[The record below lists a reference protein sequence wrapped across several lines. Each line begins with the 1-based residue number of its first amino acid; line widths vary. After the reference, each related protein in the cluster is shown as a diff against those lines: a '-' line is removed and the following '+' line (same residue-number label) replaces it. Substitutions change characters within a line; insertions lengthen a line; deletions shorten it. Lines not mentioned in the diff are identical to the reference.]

1 MVETALSLRERILK
15 GGVYLVIRQTL
26 GILIGFGNVLLLT
39 YLIGPRNYGLYAAAL
54 GMILYLG
61 NIGRLGIDVYL
72 IRHEKEPTPEVYH
85 QAFTVM
91 FSSGMI
97 VMLLGV
103 GAIPLLERWYQHSDF
118 IPPYFALLLTLPL
131 SALSGPALARFERDL
146 NYRAF
151 TTIDLAGQLVFC
163 VVAVPLAYW
172 GMGVWAP
179 VIGYVMWQFCLLIG
193 ACTMSSLIPRP
204 YWSWPLLREMISYG
218 LGYSVSMGFWQLR
231 LLVNPLIVG
240 RYAGPETVGFVALA
254 IRLADQLSFV
264 KRAAWQLSMPA
275 LAKLHGDYERLKRTM
290 EDAMVLQVI
299 LLGPF
304 LTGFALF
311 GPWLL
316 RLILGEQWRPV
327 LVIYPFIALGIFLNA
342 VFSMHSSVLY
352 VLKRNW
358 SVTSFHLFHIFLFSL
373 SAFLLV
379 RRFDGLGYGLA
390 EVVALLS
397 YVLIHFQ
404 VAKLFHLSYSEA
416 WPWVLAFTPPLFAT
430 FELGYWIVF
439 LWLPLF
445 FILLLPESRRQ
456 VARYFAYA
464 MGGTKA

>member
-1 MVETALSLRERILK
+1 MTETALSLRERIFK
-15 GGVYLVIRQTL
+15 GGVYLVIRQSL
-26 GILIGFGNVLLLT
+26 GVLIGFGNVLLLT
-39 YLIGPRNYGLYAAAL
+39 YLIGPKNYGLYAAAL
-54 GMILYLG
+54 GIIGFLG
-61 NIGRLGIDVYL
+61 NMGRLGIDVYL
-72 IRHEKEPTPEVYH
+72 IRHEREPTPEVYH

-91 FSSGMI
+91 FFLGMI
-97 VMLLGV
+97 VMLLGM
-103 GAIPLLERWYQHSDF
+103 GAIPFLKRWYQNPVF
-118 IPPYFALLLTLPL
+118 VAPYLALLLTLPL

-163 VVAVPLAYW
+163 AVAFPLAYW

-179 VIGYVMWQFCLLIG
+179 VIGYILWQFCLLIG

-204 YWSWPLLREMISYG
+204 YWSWPLLREMIGYG
-218 LGYSVSMGFWQLR
+218 LGYSVSMWFWQLR

-240 RYAGPETVGFVALA
+240 RYAGLETVGFVALS

-275 LAKLHGDYERLKRTM
+275 LAKLHGDYQRLKRTM

-304 LTGFALF
+304 LMGFALF

-316 RLILGEQWRPV
+316 KLILGEQWRLV
-327 LVIYPFIALGIFLNA
+327 LVIYPFIALGILLNA

-358 SVTSFHLFHIFLFSL
+358 SVTSFHLLHIFLFSA

-379 RRFDGLGYGLA
+379 RKFGGLGYGLA
-390 EVVALLS
+390 EVVALLG

-404 VAKLFHLSYSEA
+404 VSKLFYPSYSKA
-416 WPWVLAFTPPLFAT
+416 LPWVLAFIPPLFST
-430 FELGYWIVF
+430 FELGYWIIF

-456 VARYFAYA
+456 VTRYFTFAL
-464 MGGTKA
+464 GGMKG